1 MIQSAIVGWWKENN
15 LRAIVFIT
23 GGTIL
28 VVEIAATRILS
39 PYYGNTI
46 YAVSSIIS
54 VILLALSVGYAV
66 GGKRADANPT
76 FKEFYR
82 IIYHSGISLLV
93 LFILS
98 VAILPVGGYFFSLKV
113 GPLIWSVI
121 LFFPPGFLMGM
132 LSPFAITLGAK
143 MNPEKGLGTMSGN
156 IFFWS
161 TAGSIAG
168 SLLAGFVLIP
178 IMGLNALMVTATATI
193 LLLGGVGLY
202 VHSDKNSR
210 RELAIGMFFL
220 LVTLGTVYY
229 MIATTVLDPRVRFSY
244 DGLYGQLFVRDQMID
259 GRPTRTFSQD
269 RGTSGGILL
278 DSTEHAF
285 DYTKYYALYKLANP
299 ALSNALVLGGGIYT
313 IPKAINEE
321 RGEAIID
328 VVEIEPG
335 LDDLAKK
342 YFALQDTPQ
351 IRTHLT
357 DGRRF
362 LHESKT
368 AYDFIFS
375 DVYYSLYSIPT
386 HFTTKEFFI
395 TAKGRL
401 SPGGIFVANM
411 IGSTEE
417 AKDSLLFSEVRTM
430 KEVFPAV
437 IVLAVGSR
445 DTTDVQNFILVGS
458 TLGTARTLEA
468 RIQESKD
475 PFLSTLPP
483 RIVKI
488 DDAKLTHYTLLTD
501 DYAPVDHLVTRFINK
516 RTFQKVAEAST
527 LKPEDAFSGER
538 AMKDIEAIVAIGSR
552 QSGTPGNTTLRTIIA
567 TRMRA
572 LGLTVT
578 EDTWTHTSK
587 DGSILPLGNVLARL
601 NPTAQKRII
610 IGTHHDSIARAY
622 RDLENPNGYMPG
634 ANNSASGVALL
645 FETARVIKN
654 TIPSTLGVDFVFFD
668 GEEGELGLGAGD
680 MNWQA
685 LGSQRFAKTLT
696 THYPTTPPTHALIFD
711 MVCDSD
717 LTLQK
722 ETHGF
727 SSANKYQ
734 EKFWSIGGAM
744 NSEVFEH
751 RKIHTIGDD
760 HIALIAVGVPAFL
773 VIDFEYEPW
782 FNTTKDTPERCSK
795 ESLAL
800 IGGTLERY
808 LKSEK

>member
-1 MIQSAIVGWWKENN
+1 MIQRTILEWWRANS

-23 GGTIL
+23 GGTVL

-76 FKEFYR
+76 FQEFYR
-82 IIYHSGISLLV
+82 IIYHAGISLLV
-93 LFILS
+93 LFILT
-98 VAILPVGGYFFSLKV
+98 VAILPVGGYFFSLKA

-121 LFFPPGFLMGM
+121 LFFPVGFLMGM

-161 TAGSIAG
+161 TAGSIIG

-178 IMGLNALMVTATATI
+178 IMGLNALMASATATI
-193 LLLGGVGLY
+193 LLLGGAGLY
-202 VHSDKNSR
+202 VHSDRNSR

-220 LVTLGTVYY
+220 FVTLGTVYY
-229 MIATTVLDPRVRFSY
+229 MIATTVLDPRVRFSQ
-244 DGLYGQLFVRDQMID
+244 DGLYGQLSVRDQMID

-278 DSTEHAF
+278 DSIDHAF
-285 DYTKYYALYKLANP
+285 DYTKYYALYKLGNP
-299 ALSNALVLGGGIYT
+299 VLSNALVLGGGIYT

-342 YFALQDTPQ
+342 YFSLQDAPQ

-362 LHESKT
+362 LHETKT
-368 AYDFIFS
+368 LYDFIFS

-395 TAKGRL
+395 TAKERMA
-401 SPGGIFVANM
+401 PGGIFVANM

-430 KEVFPAV
+430 KEVFPV
-437 IVLAVGSR
+437 VMVLAVGSP
-445 DTTDVQNFILVGS
+445 DTTDVQNFILIGA
-458 TLGTARTLEA
+458 TDGTADELSGRMA
-468 RIQESKD
+468 QSND
-475 PFLSTLPP
+475 PFLSSLPS
-483 RIVKI
+483 RIVQI
-488 DDAKLTHYTLLTD
+488 DDAKLLRYTLLTD

-516 RTFQKVAEAST
+516 PSFQKVAEAST
-527 LKPEDAFSGER
+527 LSPENVFSGER
-538 AMKDIEAIVAIGSR
+538 AMKDIVDIVALGSR
-552 QSGTPGNTTLRTIIA
+552 QSGTEGNATLRNIII
-567 TRMRA
+567 TRMKA

-587 DGSILPLGNVLARL
+587 DGSTLPLGNVLARL

-610 IGTHHDSIARAY
+610 VGTHHDSIARAY

-654 TIPSTLGVDFVFFD
+654 TIPNTLGVDFVFFD
-668 GEEGELGLGAGD
+668 AEEGEFGLGAGD
-680 MNWQA
+680 MDWKP
-685 LGSQRFAKTLT
+685 LGSQHFVSTLAV
-696 THYPTTPPTHALIFD
+696 HYPTTPPSHAVIFD

-717 LTLQK
+717 LVLLK
-722 ETHGF
+722 DTHGM
-727 SSANKYQ
+727 SSAKNYQ

-744 NSEVFEH
+744 NPEVFNH
-751 RKIHTIGDD
+751 REVQTVGDD
-760 HIALIAVGVPAFL
+760 HIPFIARGIPAFV
-773 VIDFEYEPW
+773 VIDFSYEPW
-782 FNTTKDTPERCSK
+782 FNTTKDTPERCSAK
-795 ESLAL
+795 SLAL
-800 IGGTLERY
+800 IGATLERY
-808 LKSEK
+808 LQSEK